1 MNGFDLSTISGV
13 YVGSTQYNKIYY
25 GSTLIWQNIPYDSEV
40 EYLQSDGNQ
49 YIDTGVIPDGDT
61 GIYIKVDKST
71 TQNSRIVGCRND
83 SGDTRWVIGRNSNW
97 YCGYGANYNNS
108 YTLAFSTNNTAE
120 LMLNFLNNGY
130 WRGYGDSGNGREYL
144 LPTLSFTPTYNIR
157 LFGSI
162 EPTNSK
168 FSGKLYAVKI
178 SQGSNII
185 MDLIPVRKD
194 GIGYMYDKISKQLFG
209 NDGTGNFTYG
219 SDITST
225 PALYDAK
232 IEYLETSGSAYIN
245 TELTTLQYPIKLDT
259 EIYLTATGNERAIS
273 GNSYPGSS
281 GDQVFTFGVYNSKFF
296 IWGGSTSWQ
305 LGSETAAANTWHNV
319 QFELPAVDSRKLTVS
334 GTEYSTTTFNS
345 TPGNGYITDN
355 THPVYLMYE
364 GNNTSK
370 IPNKGRIKYA
380 KYYIGGQLV
389 RDFIPVRVGTVGC
402 LYDKVS
408 QKLFKNVY
416 TGVFTLGPDIVE
428 NDIYDAELEYL
439 ESDGNSF
446 IDTGITPDSN
456 IGISIK
462 ANRGS
467 TVNNH
472 LDTYVVGL
480 RNDSNDTRWCIGNNN
495 DGWYYG
501 YNVYAFTTFQVI
513 GDIAECKLNY
523 LNDGKFEVKT
533 INDTQNITL
542 PALNFTP
549 SYNIRL
555 FGAAGVSADYMTY
568 KGRIYYVK
576 ITNGT
581 TIIKDLIPV
590 RKNNI
595 GYMYD
600 KISGRLYSNNGT
612 GSFILG
618 PDVS

>member
-25 GSTLIWQNIPYDSEV
+25 GSTLIWQNKPYDSEV

-49 YIDTGVIPDGDT
+49 YIDTGITPNANT
-61 GIYIKVDKST
+61 GIYVKAGNAYVS
-71 TQNSRIVGCRND
+71 QAFIVGCRND
-83 SGDTRWVIGRNSNW
+83 NNNTRWCIGRKDIGW
-97 YCGYGANYNNS
+97 YYGYGASVTNKNLTS
-108 YTLAFSTNNTAE
+108 STNNIVE
-120 LMLNFLNNGY
+120 LMLNYLNDKY
-130 WRGYGDSGNGREYL
+130 WLAYGDSGNGAEIEL
-144 LPTLSFTPTYNIR
+144 STLQFTPLYNIR
-157 LFGSI
+157 LFGSSGI
-162 EPTNSK
+162 SDSYSRY
-168 FSGKLYAVKI
+168 SGKIYSVKI
-178 SQGSNII
+178 SQDSSII

-194 GIGYMYDKISKQLFG
+194 GVGYMYDKISKQLFG
-209 NDGTGNFTYG
+209 NSGTGSFTYG
-219 SDITST
+219 TDVLNT
-225 PALYDAK
+225 PPLYDAE
-232 IEYLETSGSAYIN
+232 IEYLENSNTYIN
-245 TELTTLQYPIKLDT
+245 TRIATSSYPIKLDI
-259 EIYLTATGNERAIS
+259 EIYPTNSSNEKAIM
-273 GNSYPGSS
+273 GNSWSGST
-281 GDQVFTFGVYNSKFF
+281 GPQVITFGIYNTKFF
-296 IWGGSTSWQ
+296 MWGGKDSWQ
-305 LGSETAAANTWHNV
+305 LASGTANANNWYNV
-319 QFELPAVDSRKLTVS
+319 QFECPDADSRTLTIN
-334 GTEYSTTTFNS
+334 GTQYTSS
-345 TPGNGYITDN
+345 LGNGTVTETI
-355 THPVYLMYE
+355 THPLYLMWE

-370 IPNKGRIKYA
+370 IFVGKIKYV
-380 KYYIGGQLV
+380 KLYIGNTLV
-389 RDFIPVRVGTVGC
+389 RDFIPVRVGSAGYM
-402 LYDKVS
+402 YDKVS
-408 QKLFKNVY
+408 NRLFGSVRSATNNK
-416 TGVFTLGPDIVE
+416 FTLGPDIVE
-428 NDIYDAELEYL
+428 TDTYDAELEYL

-495 DGWYYG
+495 NGWYYG